1 MKKRYPISLKIAI
14 VVLTMFIAMVLIF
27 ASTSETATKP
37 SKKVV
42 NNLTPDSKLPW
53 GGSVDEV
60 EVALNILYK
69 AAAGIPI
76 QLCDSQ
82 LPNVYAMCVVDDG
95 TGEVHGSHMIF
106 RFEEDKLVGYRAK
119 FDEVDIDDI
128 ISSAKYH
135 YGGAGH
141 GKVSSQSR
149 TFYIFEKEL
158 KKGSWNELYIVHD
171 KMIKKVRVQ
180 GRFIENY
187 KPE

>member
-14 VVLTMFIAMVLIF
+14 DVLTMFIAMILIF

-37 SKKVV
+37 SKSVAKD
-42 NNLTPDSKLPW
+42 LTPDSKLPW

-60 EVALNILYK
+60 EVALNVLYK

-82 LPNVYAMCVVDDG
+82 LPNVYAMCVVDSAR
-95 TGEVHGSHMIF
+95 GEVHGSHMIF
-106 RFEEDKLVGYRAK
+106 KFEEDKLVGYRAK
-119 FDEVDIDDI
+119 FDEADIDDI